1 MLKKMLFIM
10 LSICL
15 VAGITTNVMA
25 EVEANAEVKDVTA
38 SISTTTTDNSNSKI
52 YNRQFVNSG
61 MTPIP
66 GTNGFFTAP
75 TPDSS
80 FRMAKELIYYLTG
93 DLEAIS
99 VNLTEGA
106 LENLAK
112 GGDVDANLQIV
123 RADVATAKAD
133 DAGVKWLTISIIAP
147 VVKEGKL
154 VGVRK
159 ENLTVGGFVDGEAD
173 DRETN
178 SFMVIGKCGLKALR
192 AGFGHM
198 QIVTEGA
205 HRAVEASGFG
215 IGTYT
220 VGGAISDSGKTSGLV
235 GGGLGYAQ
243 NETSTEDR
251 PWIQANVGMPLIK
264 Q

>member
-1 MLKKMLFIM
+1 MLKKLVYIM
-10 LSICL
+10 LAIGL
-15 VAGITTNVMA
+15 VVGMTSNVMA
-25 EVEANAEVKDVTA
+25 GSEANVEDVSA
-38 SISTTTTDNSNSKI
+38 SISTSTTDNSKN
-52 YNRQFVNSG
+52 YNRNFVNSG

-93 DLEAIS
+93 DPEAIS
-99 VNLTEGA
+99 VRLTEGA

-123 RADVATAKAD
+123 RADVATAKPD
-133 DAGVKWLTISIIAP
+133 ENGDRWLTISIIAP
-147 VVKEGKL
+147 VVKDDKI
-154 VGVRK
+154 VGIRK
-159 ENLTVGGFVDGEAD
+159 ENLMVGAFADGEAD

-178 SFMVIGKCGLKALR
+178 SFMVIGKCGLKALK

-198 QIVTEGA
+198 QIVSEGA
-205 HRAVEASGFG
+205 HRAVEAQGFG

-220 VGGAISDSGKTSGLV
+220 VGGTISDSGKDSGLV
-235 GGGLGYAQ
+235 GGGLGYAW
-243 NETSTEDR
+243 NDTSTEDR
-251 PWIQANVGMPLIK
+251 PWIQANVGMPLEK
-264 Q
+264 

>member
-10 LSICL
+10 LVIGL
-15 VAGITTNVMA
+15 VAGMTTNVFAADA
-25 EVEANAEVKDVTA
+25 EAKAKVEDVSAN
-38 SISTTTTDNSNSKI
+38 ISTVTTDNSSSKI
-52 YNRQFVNSG
+52 YNRQFVNAG

-93 DLEAIS
+93 DAQALS
-99 VNLTEGA
+99 VRLTEGA

-133 DAGVKWLTISIIAP
+133 ENDVKWLTISIIAP
-147 VVKEGKL
+147 VVKDGKL
-154 VGVRK
+154 IGVRK
-159 ENLTVGGFVDGEAD
+159 EALNVGGFADGEAD

-178 SFMVIGKCGLKALR
+178 SFMVIGKVGLKALR

-205 HRAVEASGFG
+205 HRAVEAQGFG

-220 VGGAISDSGKTSGLV
+220 VGGTVKDSGKDSALV
-235 GGGLGYAQ
+235 GGGLGYAW
-243 NETSTEDR
+243 NDTSTEDR
-251 PWIQANVGMPLIK
+251 PWIQANVGMSK
-264 Q
+264 